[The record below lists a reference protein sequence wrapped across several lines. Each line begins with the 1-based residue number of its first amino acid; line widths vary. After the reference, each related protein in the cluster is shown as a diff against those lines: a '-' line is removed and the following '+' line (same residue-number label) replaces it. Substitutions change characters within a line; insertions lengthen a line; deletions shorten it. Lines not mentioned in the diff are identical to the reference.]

1 LKNTYRPILIA
12 LLIVGCVFLGSKLVP
27 SENNLIFNTE
37 RLSGIHK
44 LNEILNY
51 IEETYVDSI
60 SKDKLIEDGI
70 DAMLHDLDPHSF
82 YIPKSHYREMNET
95 LEGNFEGIGIEFRII
110 TDTVMVITAVPGGP
124 SERAGLKA
132 GDRLVRV
139 NDSLVAGVGIRN
151 EGVMKMLKGE
161 RQTTVEV
168 GIKRKNT
175 ASLMNFEIIRDRI
188 PVSSVKSS
196 YMLNANTGYISIDRF
211 SKNTYQEFKSAADN
225 LLNEGMKNCVL
236 DLRGN
241 PGGLLNQAIDIANE
255 FLERDNVI
263 VYTEGKARPKKMYY
277 SDHTGSL
284 LNIGLVIILDEGSA
298 SASEVLAGAIQDNDR
313 GTIVGRRSFGKGL
326 VQEQVDWPD
335 GSALRLTV
343 ARYYTP
349 TGRSIQKSY
358 EDLDS
363 YHNETYDRLEHGE
376 LDSEDSIHVIDSLKY
391 YTPKGKVVF
400 GGGGIVPDI
409 FIPLDSIAHN
419 SFYRELYQTG
429 SIPHYAFMYVDLRR
443 HALLAKYPNWSSF
456 DKRFNITGKEFD
468 EFLDYA
474 AKKGVEPNPGK
485 SALLKE
491 RIKVDLKAQYAR
503 HLYGDEG
510 FYPML
515 NRNDEAIRQ
524 SIKEF

>member
-1 LKNTYRPILIA
+1 MKSVFRPLIIA
-12 LLIVGCVFLGSKLVP
+12 VLIVVCVYLGSKLVP
-27 SENNLIFNTE
+27 SGNNLIFNSE
-37 RLSGIHK
+37 KLSGIHK

-51 IEETYVDSI
+51 IEESYVDSI

-82 YIPKSHYREMNET
+82 YIPKSHFRAMNET
-95 LEGNFEGIGIEFRII
+95 LEGNFEGIGIEFRIM

-124 SERAGLKA
+124 SERSGLKA
-132 GDRLVRV
+132 GDRLVSV
-139 NDSLVAGVGIRN
+139 NDSIVAGMGIRN
-151 EGVMKMLKGE
+151 SDVMKMLKGE
-161 RQTTVEV
+161 RQTKVDV
-168 GIKRKNT
+168 GIKRKNID
-175 ASLMNFEIIRDRI
+175 SLLHFEIIRDRI
-188 PVSSVKSS
+188 PVSSVRSF
-196 YMLNANTGYISIDRF
+196 YMLNHNTGYISIDRF
-211 SKNTYQEFKSAADN
+211 SKNTYQEFKSATDI
-225 LLNEGMKNCVL
+225 LLNDGMKNCVL

-255 FLERDNVI
+255 FLERDKVI

-358 EDLDS
+358 KDLDS
-363 YHNETYDRLEHGE
+363 YQSETYDRLEQGE

-391 YTPKGKVVF
+391 YTPKGKVVY

-409 FIPLDSIAHN
+409 FISLDSNAHN
-419 SFYRELYQTG
+419 SFYRELYRTG
-429 SIPHYAFMYVDLRR
+429 SIINHAFWYVDSKRNS
-443 HALLAKYPNWSSF
+443 LLAKYPNWKSF
-456 DKRFNITGKEFD
+456 DIRYAMTGKEYDAFL
-468 EFLDYA
+468 EFA
-474 AKKGVEPNPGK
+474 AKRGVEPNPRQA
-485 SALLKE
+485 ALLKDK
-491 RIKVDLKAQYAR
+491 IKTDLKAQFAR

-515 NRNDEAIRQ
+515 NRSDKAILQ
-524 SIKEF
+524 SVKEF